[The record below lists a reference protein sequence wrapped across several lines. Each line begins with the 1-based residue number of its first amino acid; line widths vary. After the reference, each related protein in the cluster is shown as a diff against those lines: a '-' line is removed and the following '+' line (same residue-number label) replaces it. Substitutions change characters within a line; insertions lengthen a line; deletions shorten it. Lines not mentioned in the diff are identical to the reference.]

1 MSDQIIRAAL
11 MSAVQTWA
19 DAQTPPIPLAR
30 ENVDFTPPAN
40 GARYART
47 FLLPVP
53 VSTDTLDLLHC
64 SFEGVLQVTL
74 CMPKNAGNGEADS
87 LCASLRQ
94 ALSPAVPLVRSGVR
108 VHITRPMGRS
118 TGIQEDDCYAVP
130 VSCEYRADTY
140 PS

>member
-11 MSAVQTWA
+11 MSATQAWA

-53 VSTDTLDLLHC
+53 TNTDTLDMLHC
-64 SFEGVLQVTL
+64 SFEGVFQVTL

-94 ALSPAVPLVRSGVR
+94 ALSPATPIVRSGVK
-108 VHITRPMGRS
+108 VFITRPMSRA

-130 VSCEYRADTY
+130 VSCAYRADTY